1 VSAVPPACPHHADV
15 PWRAARVPAGAGK
28 VAHVIFG
35 IQAASA
41 EGAAPHRAQLARL
54 FAADHGPGTVESA
67 RYTDPQGWHC
77 EVLLAYWLDA
87 ADYAAWSALPEV
99 RGWWRELPTDAA
111 ASVGFWR
118 EAMVAPLTRFQYG
131 AGSDHLAGLVTLTGV
146 EPSTKF
152 GYWGGYRDRIP
163 DSVTDKFLS
172 PLTEVPEPVLR
183 ATRGRRLR
191 VTTPDNLCY
200 LREGQG
206 WNEAG
211 SEERAIWQAQM
222 EPTVADWTA
231 TLRDEPRRTGC
242 LSVRCCREH
251 EVASG
256 EPLERQFQA
265 VFALSLHHVERAAR
279 TTPTHLAVKD
289 TFTRMH
295 AEAQF
300 EPRMHV
306 WVEMLILKA
315 GDLVA
320 DYVNCHPHT
329 GLLPYFEPLEGG

>member
-1 VSAVPPACPHHADV
+1 MSAVPPACPHHGDV
-15 PWRAARVPAGAGK
+15 PWRAARVPAGAAK

-35 IQAASA
+35 LQARSS
-41 EGAAPHRAQLARL
+41 EEIGALREELRALLQRAH
-54 FAADHGPGTVESA
+54 APGTVEHA
-67 RYTDPQGWHC
+67 RYRDPQGWHC
-77 EVLLAYWLDA
+77 ELLLAYWLDA
-87 ADYAAWSALPEV
+87 ADYSAWSMAPEV
-99 RGWWRELPTDAA
+99 LGWWQQLPGA
-111 ASVGFWR
+111 ASPSVGVWR

-146 EPSTKF
+146 EPSAKF

-163 DSVTDKFLS
+163 DSATDKFLS
-172 PLTEVPEPVLR
+172 PLSAVPDLIVRE
-183 ATRGRRLR
+183 THGRRLR
-191 VTTPDNLCY
+191 VVTPDNLCY

-206 WNEAG
+206 WDDAG
-211 SEERAIWQAQM
+211 SEERSIWQEQM

-231 TLRDEPRRTGC
+231 TLRDDPQRTGC

-251 EVASG
+251 DANSG
-256 EPLERQFQA
+256 QPLERQSQA
-265 VFALSLHHVERAAR
+265 VFALSLHHIERAAR
-279 TTPTHLAVKD
+279 TIPTHLAVKD

-295 AEAQF
+295 AEAKF
-300 EPRMHV
+300 APRMHV

-329 GLLPYFEPLEGG
+329 GLLPYFEALDVG

>member
-1 VSAVPPACPHHADV
+1 MSAIPPTCPHEADV
-15 PWRAARVPAGAGK
+15 PWRAARVPEGTGK

-35 IQAASA
+35 IQAPSG
-41 EGAAPHRAQLARL
+41 EQAATYRARL
-54 FAADHGPGTVESA
+54 VRLFQAAHGPGTVEHG

-87 ADYAAWSALPEV
+87 VDYEAWSALPEV
-99 RGWWRELPTDAA
+99 HGWWQNLPTA
-111 ASVGFWR
+111 ASEPVGLWR

-131 AGSDHLAGLVTLTGV
+131 AGSDHRAGLVTLTGI

-172 PLTEVPEPVLR
+172 PLSRVPEPVFR
-183 ATRGRRLR
+183 DTRGRRLR
-191 VTTPDNLCY
+191 VVTPDNLCY

-206 WNEAG
+206 WADAG
-211 SEERAIWQAQM
+211 AAERAIWQEQM
-222 EPTVADWTA
+222 EPTVADWVA
-231 TLRDEPRRTGC
+231 TLRDEPQRTGC
-242 LSVRCCREH
+242 LSVRFCREH
-251 EVASG
+251 DVATG
-256 EPLERQFQA
+256 QPLERQSQA

-279 TTPTHLAVKD
+279 TIPTHLAVKD

-300 EPRMHV
+300 VPGMHV

-329 GLLPYFEPLEGG
+329 GLLPYFEAVDAG